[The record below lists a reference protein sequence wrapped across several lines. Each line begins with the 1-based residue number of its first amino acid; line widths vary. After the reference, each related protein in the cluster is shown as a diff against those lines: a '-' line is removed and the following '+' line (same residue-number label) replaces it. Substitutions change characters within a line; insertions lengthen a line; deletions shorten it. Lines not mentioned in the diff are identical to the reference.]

1 MRGKVGVDGDE
12 RVINNDEDEDDGG
25 DAAAAA
31 VETIGVRD

>member
-25 DAAAAA
+25 DAAAA